1 MLTSNAR
8 RVANRRFASTSVGCP
23 RLEKEKTLFDATS
36 GSAFPKTRSRVFFF
50 SDNLRDKRAPPRR
63 RARHPSPRVP
73 LT

>member
-50 SDNLRDKRAPPRR
+50 PPTFATNARRPAAAP
-63 RARHPSPRVP
+63 ATHSPRVP